1 MTTAQQYGRVPAIDL
16 PVRLMVARTSA
27 DMSQADLA
35 KAIGAARST
44 VANYE
49 GGKMPRRG
57 TVMAWALATGVDVH
71 WLMTGEEPPSP
82 GDGDRGSEVRPK
94 GFEPLTFW
102 SGRLSLLPASM
113 MKQDAA

>member
-44 VANYE
+44 V
-49 GGKMPRRG
+49 
-57 TVMAWALATGVDVH
+57 TW
-71 WLMTGEEPPSP
+71 
-82 GDGDRGSEVRPK
+82 
-94 GFEPLTFW
+94 
-102 SGRLSLLPASM
+102 
-113 MKQDAA
+113 